1 MIAKGNKVQL
11 RYMEFDDLPFLITV
25 RNNSRNSLHDVQK
38 FGLADAV
45 KWWEE
50 TKPQYFII
58 ELLDGTPVGYFRT
71 SNWDISW
78 GAARRIMIGADIHPD
93 HRRKGYAFEA
103 YKMFLSWMFESW
115 EMNKVSLE
123 VLSNNQGAITLY
135 EKLGFVHEGIKRE
148 EVLRAGKYLDSI
160 VMSILKSEFKGGQST
175 LSRLGKWLTG

>member
-11 RYMEFDDLPFLITV
+11 RYMEFDDIPFLITV
-25 RNNSRNSLHDVQK
+25 RNESRTSLHDVRK

-45 KWWEE
+45 KWWGE
-50 TKPQYFII
+50 TKPQYFMI

-71 SNWDISW
+71 SDWDISW
-78 GAARRIMIGADIHPD
+78 GGARRIMIGADIHPD

-103 YKMFLSWMFESW
+103 YEMFLSWMFKSW

-123 VLSNNQGAITLY
+123 VLSDNKGAIALY
-135 EKLGFVHEGIKRE
+135 EKLGFVREGVKRE

-160 VMSILKSEFKGGQST
+160 IMSILNSEFKANQSI
-175 LSRLGKWLTG
+175 LSRLKDWLI